1 MQTQFRY
8 YAAIICSGCALQADA
23 QPTSTSSGQAT
34 STGSGQA
41 ASTSSGQAYPAKA
54 IRIVVPFPAGGG
66 VDATA
71 RTVGQKLS
79 QQLGQTVTI
88 DNRAG
93 AAGTI
98 GADHVAK
105 SVPDGYTLLVAG
117 PGAISVA
124 TLVFSRLPYLPA
136 RDLAPISM
144 LVTMPYIL
152 VTHPSIPAKNAK
164 ELIALARANP
174 GKLNMASGGAGTGQH
189 LAGEQFKLMAK
200 INMVHI
206 PYKGTA
212 PAIADLMG
220 GHADLTFS
228 DPSVLPQLATGK
240 LKVIG
245 VSGKTRYTPL
255 PDAPLIAETGL
266 PGYDA
271 INWYPLMAPAAT
283 PREIIMRLNVE
294 TLKALADPG
303 VRDRLL
309 VQGLIPSGNS
319 PEQLGM
325 FIREDTRRWE
335 PVIAATGV
343 RLD

>member
-1 MQTQFRY
+1 MRTHLKFLAIALLTGTALHTTAQT
-8 YAAIICSGCALQADA
+8 
-23 QPTSTSSGQAT
+23 
-34 STGSGQA
+34 
-41 ASTSSGQAYPAKA
+41 YPAKA
-54 IRIVVPFPAGGG
+54 LRIVVPFPAGGG

-71 RTVGQKLS
+71 RIVGQKLS

-105 SVPDGYTLLVAG
+105 SAPDGYTLLVAG

-124 TLVFSRLPYLPA
+124 TLVFTRLPYLPA
-136 RDLAPISM
+136 RDLAPVSM

-152 VTHPSIPAKNAK
+152 VTHPSIPAKNAR

-189 LAGEQFKLMAK
+189 LAGEQFKLLSK
-200 INMVHI
+200 INMLHI

-212 PAIADLMG
+212 PAVADIMG
-220 GHADLTFS
+220 GHADLMFA
-228 DPSVLPQLATGK
+228 DPSVLPQLASGK
-240 LKVIG
+240 LNAIG
-245 VSGKTRYTPL
+245 VSGTARYEPL
-255 PDAPLIAETGL
+255 PKVPVIAETGL

-283 PREIIMRLNVE
+283 PREIITRLNAE
-294 TLKALADPG
+294 TVRALKDTG
-303 VRDRLL
+303 VRERLIA
-309 VQGLIPSGNS
+309 QGLIPAGGS
-319 PEQLGM
+319 PEQLGQ
-325 FIREDTRRWE
+325 FIREDTKRWE

-343 RLD
+343 KMD

>member
-1 MQTQFRY
+1 MRAHLLFLIATPLMG
-8 YAAIICSGCALQADA
+8 ISLQAGA
-23 QPTSTSSGQAT
+23 QPF
-34 STGSGQA
+34 
-41 ASTSSGQAYPAKA
+41 PAKA
-54 IRIVVPFPAGGG
+54 LRIVVPFPAGGG
-66 VDATA
+66 VDTTA
-71 RTVGQKLS
+71 RIVGQKLAHQFS
-79 QQLGQTVTI
+79 QTVTI
-88 DNRAG
+88 DNRPG

-105 SVPDGYTLLVAG
+105 SAPDGYTVLVAG
-117 PGAISVA
+117 PGSISVA
-124 TLVFSRLPYLPA
+124 TLVFSRLPYLPS
-136 RDLAPISM
+136 RDLTPVSM

-152 VTHPSIPAKNAK
+152 VTHPSLPVRTAR

-189 LAGEQFKLMAK
+189 LAGEQFKLMSK
-200 INMVHI
+200 INMLHI

-240 LKVIG
+240 LKAIG
-245 VSGKTRYTPL
+245 VSGKVRYEPL
-255 PDAPLIAETGL
+255 PAVPVIADSGL

-271 INWYPLMAPAAT
+271 INWYPMMAPAAT
-283 PREIIMRLNVE
+283 PKDVIAKLNAEVI
-294 TLKALADPG
+294 KALNDSS
-303 VRDRLL
+303 VRERLMA
-309 VQGLIPSGNS
+309 QGLIPSGGS
-319 PEQLGM
+319 PEQLGA
-325 FIREDTRRWE
+325 FIREDTERWR

>member
-1 MQTQFRY
+1 MLPGKTLCVLALFAC
-8 YAAIICSGCALQADA
+8 AATVNA
-23 QPTSTSSGQAT
+23 QLW
-34 STGSGQA
+34 
-41 ASTSSGQAYPAKA
+41 PAKA
-54 IRIVVPFPAGGG
+54 LRIVVPFPAGGG

-71 RTVGQKLS
+71 RIVGQKLS
-79 QQLGQTVTI
+79 QQLSQTVTI

-98 GADHVAK
+98 GADHVVK
-105 SVPDGYTLLVAG
+105 SAPDGYTLLVAG

-124 TLVFSRLPYLPA
+124 TLVFSRLPYVPA
-136 RDLAPISM
+136 RDLAPVSM

-152 VTHPSIPAKNAK
+152 VTHPSIPAKNAR

-189 LAGEQFKLMAK
+189 LAGELFKLLSK
-200 INMVHI
+200 INMLHI

-212 PAIADLMG
+212 PAIADIMG

-228 DPSVLPQLATGK
+228 DPSVLPQLASGK
-240 LKVIG
+240 LKAIG
-245 VSGKTRYTPL
+245 VSGQARYEPL
-255 PDAPLIAETGL
+255 PAVPVIADSGL

-283 PREIIMRLNVE
+283 PREVIARLNGEV
-294 TLKALADPG
+294 LKALGDSG
-303 VRDRLL
+303 VRERLIG
-309 VQGLIPSGNS
+309 QGLIPAGGS
-319 PEQLGM
+319 PEQLAR
-325 FIREDTRRWE
+325 FIQEDTRRWQ

-343 RLD
+343 KLD

>member
-1 MQTQFRY
+1 MHARLRY
-8 YAAIICSGCALQADA
+8 FAMTLLTGCAWHAYA
-23 QPTSTSSGQAT
+23 QL
-34 STGSGQA
+34 
-41 ASTSSGQAYPAKA
+41 YPAKA
-54 IRIVVPFPAGGG
+54 LRIVVPFPAGGG
-66 VDATA
+66 VDTTA
-71 RTVGQKLS
+71 RIVGQKLS

-105 SVPDGYTLLVAG
+105 SAPDGYTLLVAG

-136 RDLAPISM
+136 RDLAPVSM

-152 VTHPSIPAKNAK
+152 VTHPSIPAKNAR

-189 LAGEQFKLMAK
+189 LAGEQFKMMSN
-200 INMVHI
+200 INMLHI

-212 PAIADLMG
+212 PAIADIMG
-220 GHADLTFS
+220 GHADLMFA
-228 DPSVLPQLATGK
+228 DPSVLPQLAAGK
-240 LKVIG
+240 LKAIG
-245 VSGKTRYTPL
+245 VSGTARYEPL
-255 PDAPLIAETGL
+255 PHVPVIAQTGL

-283 PREIIMRLNVE
+283 PRDIITKLNAEVI
-294 TLKALADPG
+294 KALNDAS
-303 VRDRLL
+303 VRERLIA
-309 VQGLIPSGNS
+309 QGLIPSGGS
-319 PEQLGM
+319 PEQLGQ
-325 FIREDTRRWE
+325 FIREDTKRWE